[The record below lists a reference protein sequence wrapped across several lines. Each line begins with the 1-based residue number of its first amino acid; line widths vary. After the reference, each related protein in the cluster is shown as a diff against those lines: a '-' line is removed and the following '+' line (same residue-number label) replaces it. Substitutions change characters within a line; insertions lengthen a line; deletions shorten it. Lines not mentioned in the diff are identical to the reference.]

1 MQSVIHKKS
10 QMQTAVRV
18 VRTIRKAVLTVTIQ
32 GKRMNN
38 VCAKVSTAYIILVT
52 PKKEAIEKRTFYLN
66 PGCFI
71 YLVNSGQIQGS
82 FDSVS
87 IFQPLC

>member
-10 QMQTAVRV
+10 QMQTAVSV
-18 VRTIRKAVLTVTIQ
+18 IRTIRKAVLTVTIQ

-38 VCAKVSTAYIILVT
+38 ACAKVSTAYIILVT
-52 PKKEAIEKRTFYLN
+52 PKKEAIEKRTFYFN

-71 YLVNSGQIQGS
+71 DLVNSGQIQGS
-82 FDSVS
+82 FDSVT